1 MPIYTYRAVN
11 AQGSSVAGEIVAND
25 VEAARLSLQ
34 GRGLLAQRVA
44 RQWLSQGS
52 GQRQAQ
58 WLLFIQ
64 SFQALLQAGLEAVEA
79 MDIAGRRVSAPW
91 LKSALVRAQ
100 DLVRSGK
107 SLSDAFSADAPL
119 YGSLWVAALRAGE
132 ASGRL
137 PEAVTAYEE
146 HLARM
151 AELRRKILS
160 ALTYPALLTVMMLV
174 VVMAIMIF
182 VIPRLTAGF
191 ASLGSELPLLT
202 RALVS
207 VSHNLPWV
215 VLVVLGLVLA
225 ARMVWRRLVSPVHR
239 AEQLDRCMAAMPLVG
254 GLREELRTVNIATT
268 LSLLISA
275 GNAFPVA
282 LRMMADTERNASLA
296 FRLGASADAISS
308 GQSVTSAFTRYNILP
323 EAAMQILEAGDRSGQ
338 LGVMLDR
345 IARYYRSHLDISL
358 QRFVSLSEPLLM
370 LVMGLVI
377 GLVVV
382 AVYLPVFAMT
392 QVLA

>member
-1 MPIYTYRAVN
+1 MPIYKYRAVN
-11 AQGSSVAGEIVAND
+11 TQGASVAGEVVAKD
-25 VEAARLSLQ
+25 IESARLSLQ
-34 GRGLLAQRVA
+34 GQGLLVQRVA

-64 SFQALLQAGLEAVEA
+64 SFEALLQAGLEAVEA

-91 LKSALVRAQ
+91 LRSALIRAQ
-100 DLVRSGK
+100 GLIRSGK

-137 PEAVTAYEE
+137 PEAVTAYED

-160 ALTYPALLTVMMLV
+160 ALTYPALLTVMMLI

-202 RALVS
+202 RTLVS

-215 VLVVLGLVLA
+215 VLVVLGLTLFT
-225 ARMVWRRLVSPVHR
+225 RTVWHRLVSPINR
-239 AEQLDRCMAAMPLVG
+239 ADQQDRLIARIPLVG
-254 GLREELRTVNIATT
+254 ALREELRTVNTATT

-275 GNAFPVA
+275 GNAFPAA

-296 FRLGASADAISS
+296 FRLGASAEAIST
-308 GQSVTSAFTRYNILP
+308 GQSVTGAFTRYNILP

-392 QVLA
+392 QVLS